1 MTERLESSGE
11 SASTPGPGADSNL
24 ISRDEFH
31 KVVSQRDRIKEELRA
46 IRGLLEE
53 ADQTNRQ
60 LHSQLEEEMQ
70 NKNLT
75 EKQSR
80 ELEIKLQQFEN
91 KHLVEKE
98 QLEEKFRAAQEKLKE
113 TEGELSGFQREKMLA
128 QQERAFMQAAR
139 RASYSHENAET
150 LLGYLRGQGRLRSVP
165 ISGDGAPEGACQHEV
180 ECEVPRKDG
189 SGYEKQ
195 MLPFDEALP
204 YLKQEK
210 KNLAPAMASGGGRGS
225 RGSDGPVRPGVLNRK
240 TLTLEQYKAGRNPVT
255 GQVLVQ

>member
-11 SASTPGPGADSNL
+11 SAPAPGPGNDSNL
-24 ISRDEFH
+24 ISRDELH

-60 LHSQLEEEMQ
+60 LHSQLEKELQ
-70 NKNLT
+70 DKTLT

-80 ELEIKLQQFEN
+80 ELESKFQQTESKYFTD
-91 KHLVEKE
+91 KE
-98 QLEEKFRAAQEKLKE
+98 QLEKKLREAQENLKE
-113 TEGELSGFQREKMLA
+113 TEGELSGFHREKILA

-139 RASYSHENAET
+139 RAAYSHENAET
-150 LLGYLRGQGRLRSVP
+150 LLGYLRGQGRLRSVAA
-165 ISGDGAPEGACQHEV
+165 GDGAPEGACRHEV
-180 ECEVPRKDG
+180 ECEVPRQDG
-189 SGYEKQ
+189 TGYEKQ
-195 MLPFDEALP
+195 VLPFDEALP

-225 RGSDGPVRPGVLNRK
+225 RGSDGPARPGVLNRK

-255 GQVLVQ
+255 GQVLVL